1 MRHFF
6 LINVSYY
13 KKTLIMEHREEK
25 TYISHLIAKYLRKDI
40 EPKEQNELDRWR
52 SRSSHNERM
61 FRKYTDGTFFTTM
74 QKLYTP
80 GEEQKAWKQVRN
92 RTIANIT
99 PPHNKRRVLINW
111 TAAACILLIA
121 GLATFFSHSDGKSEQ
136 QQTYTLAQV
145 QPRKSQAT
153 LFMAQSAEKTSA
165 EQTYTTLNED
175 NCPAPIQIHTEEL
188 FGVQSM
194 PEISQREVCRVV
206 VPRGGEYCLA
216 FNEHSEVFL
225 NSESDLQIDPEF
237 SNNQRRV
244 AFKGEAFF
252 NITRLPDNKPFS
264 IATAMGTVQVVG
276 TSFNLRCHDDEHMLQ
291 LTLESGKVNFTTPT
305 GKQVELLP
313 GKQINYYPQTDSLII
328 ASVNPERFS
337 SWRKGIYAFEQTSL
351 EQIMKDLSRCYNV
364 PIEFESEELKAITFT
379 GEVRCYDS
387 FESVIQ
393 LFELTKM
400 VQFCPKTDK
409 SIVIKRE

>member
-1 MRHFF
+1 
-6 LINVSYY
+6 
-13 KKTLIMEHREEK
+13 MEHREEK

-40 EPKEQNELDRWR
+40 TPEEQEELDRWCT
-52 SRSSHNERM
+52 RSSHNERM
-61 FRKYTDGTFFTTM
+61 FRKYTGTTFFTTM

-99 PPHNKRRVLINW
+99 PHGKRRLLINW
-111 TAAACILLIA
+111 AAAACLLLVA
-121 GLATFFSHSDGKSEQ
+121 GLATLFNASENEPQSQ
-136 QQTYTLAQV
+136 QSQTLAQV

-153 LFMAQSAEKTSA
+153 LFVTQPSEQTIA
-165 EQTYTTLNED
+165 EQPFTTQEEGE
-175 NCPAPIQIHTEEL
+175 CPAPIQINSDEFL
-188 FGVQSM
+188 GFQSM
-194 PEISQREVCRVV
+194 PEISRNEVYRVV

-216 FNEHSEVFL
+216 LNEQSQVFL
-225 NSESDLQIDPEF
+225 NSESDLQIDPNF
-237 SNNQRRV
+237 SEEQRRV

-252 NITRLPDNKPFS
+252 DITRLPDNKPFNIVTS
-264 IATAMGTVQVVG
+264 MGTVQVVG

-291 LTLESGKVNFTTPT
+291 LTLESGKVNFTSPT
-305 GKQVELLP
+305 GKHVELLP
-313 GKQINYYPQTDSLII
+313 GKQINYYPQTDSLTI

-337 SWRKGIYAFEQTSL
+337 SWRKGIYAFEQTPL

-364 PIEFESEELKAITFT
+364 PIEFASEELKTITFT

-387 FESVIQ
+387 FESVTQ

-400 VQFCPKTDK
+400 VQFCPKADNT
-409 SIVIKRE
+409 IEIKRE